1 MASFW
6 DLEEIQQKIY
16 EFESE
21 DKKVLLINY
30 EEGIEV
36 VDIDEFTQRLNSTNN
51 KLSNIIEIKAY
62 DDFENP
68 LLKKDMVLAYDNKK
82 QKFVPKDFFSKIE
95 IRNSDPTYSE
105 LYDGRV
111 WIRGDLL
118 KKHFE
123 N

>member
-68 LLKKDMVLAYDNKK
+68 LLKKIWY
-82 QKFVPKDFFSKIE
+82 
-95 IRNSDPTYSE
+95 
-105 LYDGRV
+105 
-111 WIRGDLL
+111 
-118 KKHFE
+118 
-123 N
+123 

>member
-1 MASFW
+1 
-6 DLEEIQQKIY
+6 
-16 EFESE
+16 
-21 DKKVLLINY
+21 
-30 EEGIEV
+30 
-36 VDIDEFTQRLNSTNN
+36 
-51 KLSNIIEIKAY
+51 
-62 DDFENP
+62 
-68 LLKKDMVLAYDNKK
+68 MVLAYDNKK

-123 N
+123 S